1 MPVTVNINECV
12 KNLRPI
18 LKEKIKPGQVILV
31 DYFVKILSLLPEWA
45 SALASSF
52 MMNKDYIIYTSL
64 PTKHETSSLLGK
76 KIVKMGGFNYMAPK
90 GNLII
95 MCMTYKDDLR
105 ITMSFKQTL
114 NFDTKIL
121 FSYIE
126 TMLEEFES
134 KKRSSKLVHFI

>member
-1 MPVTVNINECV
+1 M
-12 KNLRPI
+12 
-18 LKEKIKPGQVILV
+18 ILV

-90 GNLII
+90 GNLVI
-95 MCMTYKDDLR
+95 MSMTYKDDLR

-134 KKRSSKLVHFI
+134 KII

>member
-1 MPVTVNINECV
+1 MPVTVNINECI

-31 DYFVKILSLLPEWA
+31 DYFVKILSLLPEWV

-52 MMNKDYIIYTSL
+52 MINKNYILFTSL
-64 PTKHETSSLLGK
+64 PTKHDTASLLGK

-95 MCMTYKDDLR
+95 MCMTYKDDLKL
-105 ITMSFKQTL
+105 SLSSKQTM

-121 FSYIE
+121 FGYIE
-126 TMLEEFES
+126 TMLGEFES
-134 KKRSSKLVHFI
+134 KYF

>member
-31 DYFVKILSLLPEWA
+31 DYFVKILSLLPEWV
-45 SALASSF
+45 SALASSL
-52 MMNKDYIIYTSL
+52 MINKNYILFTSL
-64 PTKHETSSLLGK
+64 PTKHDTASLLGK

-95 MCMTYKDDLR
+95 MCMTYKDDLKL
-105 ITMSFKQTL
+105 SLSSKQTM

-134 KKRSSKLVHFI
+134 KII